1 MEKANMENLL
11 FQSTRSSITAGSR
24 QAVLN
29 GIAPDGGLYVDPSV
43 SRRSFDVEA
52 CLKLPYLTMAEAVMS
67 FLLPGL
73 EDGISAGVSAYP
85 EKFSSELIVPLRQV
99 GESYVLE
106 LYHGPTSAFKDLAL
120 TVLPHLVG
128 AAKRAEK
135 IEEKIC
141 ILTATS
147 GDTGKAALEG
157 FHDVP
162 GTEITVFFPHNGVS
176 EMQKLQ
182 MLTQEGSN
190 VRVCAVK
197 GNFDDCQQG
206 VKRAFA
212 KYNEAPSA
220 GRIFSSA
227 NSINIGRLV
236 PQVAYYFSAYS
247 QLMGMGKIT
256 FGEKVDFIV
265 PTGNFGDILA
275 GYIAKLMGLPVGK
288 LVCAANS
295 NNVLHDFISTGIY
308 DKRRS
313 FLKTVSPSM
322 DILVSS
328 NLERLLFYASSGDTE
343 FVSKCMAD
351 LSCSG
356 IYNVPG
362 SIMEAI
368 RSDFSSGYA
377 TEEEC
382 SSAIA
387 GLWKEYSYLADTH
400 TAVGWS
406 VLEKYRQNTSNPCVV
421 LSTASP
427 FKFPSAVLSSI
438 GGNTVPDE
446 FETAQL
452 LSELTGCPIPKNLA
466 GLKEKEILHND
477 VISVEELV
485 DYALDY

>member
-1 MEKANMENLL
+1 MNEILL
-11 FQSTRSSITAGSR
+11 QSTRSSLTANPR

-29 GIAPDGGLYVDPSV
+29 GIAPDGGLYVDPLV
-43 SRRSFDVEA
+43 SQRSFDVEA
-52 CLKLPYLTMAEAVMS
+52 CLKLSYLPMAEKIMS

-73 EDGISAGVSAYP
+73 EDGIASGVAAYP
-85 EKFSSELIVPLRQV
+85 KKFSTKAIVPLKHV
-99 GESYVLE
+99 GDNFVLE

-128 AAKRAEK
+128 AARQAEK

-182 MLTQEGSN
+182 MLTQEGNN
-190 VRVCAVK
+190 VRVAAVK

-212 KYNEAPSA
+212 KFNESPVA

-236 PQVAYYFSAYS
+236 PQVVYYFSAYS
-247 QLMGMGKIT
+247 QLMNMGRISY
-256 FGEKVDFIV
+256 GDSVDFIV

-313 FLKTVSPSM
+313 FVKTASPSM

-328 NLERLLFYASSGDTE
+328 NLERLLFYASNGDTG
-343 FVSKCMAD
+343 FVSDCMSS
-351 LSCSG
+351 LSNEG
-356 IYNVPG
+356 VYTVPD
-362 SIMEAI
+362 SIMNKI
-368 RSDFSSGYA
+368 RADFSSDFA
-377 TEEEC
+377 TEDEC
-382 SSAIA
+382 SAAIA
-387 GLWKEYSYLADTH
+387 KLWKENNYLADTH
-400 TAVGWS
+400 TAVGWA
-406 VLEKYRQNTSNPCVV
+406 VLEKYRHNTSNPCVV

-427 FKFPSAVLSSI
+427 FKFPSAVLSAI
-438 GGNTVPDE
+438 GGETGADE
-446 FETAQL
+446 FETAEK
-452 LSELTGCPIPKNLA
+452 LSELTHCQIPKNLS

-477 VISVEELV
+477 VIPVEELV
-485 DYALDY
+485 EYALK